1 MKTRKYKNGLTLIEM
16 LVVVGIIAIL
26 ATMVI
31 GIAAH
36 IDTQAKERGFEN
48 ILALLEG
55 ALQEYHEFTGDFPVQ
70 LEKDFVNAAAH
81 SEHLYKELS
90 LIPNSRKIL
99 EKIIDSLIEN
109 KYGAAGTTPE
119 IYDPWG
125 MVLDY
130 RYDPATD
137 NFPELVSAGP
147 DRIFSTADDINNR
160 K

>member
-1 MKTRKYKNGLTLIEM
+1 MTLIEM

-36 IDTQAKERGFEN
+36 IDTQAKERGIRN

-55 ALQEYHEFTGDFPVQ
+55 ALQEYHEFTSDFPVQ
-70 LEKDFVNAAAH
+70 LERNFVNATAH

-99 EKIIDSLIEN
+99 EKISDSLIEN
-109 KYGAAGTTPE
+109 KSGAAGSPPE
-119 IYDPWG
+119 IYDPWRR
-125 MVLDY
+125 VLDY

-137 NFPELVSAGP
+137 NFPQLISAGP
-147 DRIFSTADDINNR
+147 DRKFGTADDINNR
-160 K
+160 